1 MKLAAIL
8 GIMVGVTGSVWLAMI
23 GLQHVNNFGSD
34 TSDYHNGILLI
45 KYGSAFTLIFLVT
58 LWLMNKNVIASCIQ
72 RSHLVIG
79 IDMAK
84 DAHVAQATNFR
95 GIVLS
100 KRHLTLLPANSHTKL
115 RSGRGTT
122 ERP

>member
-58 LWLMNKNVIASCIQ
+58 LWLMNKQYWKLCLSIGFLCTAFSMLGLFSIDPYIIWGSLFIFIFSFINVM
-72 RSHLVIG
+72 RLRY
-79 IDMAK
+79 DNK
-84 DAHVAQATNFR
+84 
-95 GIVLS
+95 
-100 KRHLTLLPANSHTKL
+100 KL
-115 RSGRGTT
+115 N
-122 ERP
+122 